1 MSLQKVHKSIGGNSA
16 GGAGV
21 VVSEKAMGTPP
32 ILSEISHL
40 EIKVGKIL
48 EIKEHPE
55 ADSLYIE
62 TVDVGEPQPRIIV
75 SGLVKY
81 CRPEEL
87 LHRSVIVLCNLKP
100 RALKGVLSHGMLL
113 CASDPEH
120 TQVDPL
126 TPPPGTKIG
135 ERIVFD
141 GHLSQPGNP
150 SNRVN
155 KAFERVV
162 GDLLTSSEGVATYQG
177 KIPFMTPLG
186 PCRSRIKNGKIS

>member
-1 MSLQKVHKSIGGNSA
+1 LK
-16 GGAGV
+16 
-21 VVSEKAMGTPP
+21 EKAIGTPP

-40 EIKVGKIL
+40 DIKVGKIL
-48 EIKEHPE
+48 EIKVHPD

-62 TVDVGEPQPRIIV
+62 TVDVGEAQPRVIV

-81 CRPEEL
+81 CSQEEL
-87 LHRSVIVLCNLKP
+87 LNRSVIVLCNLKP

-113 CASDPEH
+113 CASDSDH

-126 TPPPGTKIG
+126 APPPETKIG
-135 ERIVFD
+135 ESVLFD
-141 GHLSQPGNP
+141 GYLHQPGNP

-162 GDLLTSSEGVATYQG
+162 GDLVTSSEGIATYQG
-177 KIPFMTPLG
+177 KFSFMTPLG
-186 PCRSRIKNGKIS
+186 PCHSRITNGKIS